1 MRGCEALVVE
11 LPGYV
16 GGKLDAS
23 TAVSVQR
30 HLQACSGCQA
40 ELRGIEQ
47 LDQLLAVSLPSISP
61 SPGFASS
68 FANRLAQEMADEES
82 EQRFSPRALMSWL
95 VQPWL
100 LPVGAAAV
108 LAVIVYGWSGSEQ
121 SASWSVPMPSLS
133 GGVASQKSA
142 PAADTK
148 LAAKPADKSTEK
160 KVLAQAAAPAENP
173 PPDLLQRPELFVDYA
188 IIRDLDEL
196 NADKAG

>member
-1 MRGCEALVVE
+1 MRGCEAIVVE

-23 TAVSVQR
+23 TALSVQR
-30 HLQACSGCQA
+30 HLQACSGCQS
-40 ELRGIEQ
+40 ELRGIER
-47 LDQLLAVSLPSISP
+47 LEQLLAVSLPSISP
-61 SPGFASS
+61 SAGFASS
-68 FANRLAQEMADEES
+68 FANRLAQEMADEET
-82 EQRFSPRALMSWL
+82 EQSFSPRALMSWL

-121 SASWSVPMPSLS
+121 SSGWSVPMPSIS
-133 GGVASQKSA
+133 GGVASQNSA

-148 LAAKPADKSTEK
+148 LAAKPADKSSEK
-160 KVLAQAAAPAENP
+160 KVLAQAAAPAEVP